1 MYHQV
6 PETARLEIK
15 FVAYEIN
22 YHTLLHWLRMH
33 PAGFVA
39 PYPDR
44 RVNNIYFDTHNYLA
58 FTDNLSGASSRTKVR
73 YRWYG
78 ESLGPDVGTLEI
90 KNKRNYFGWKL
101 RYKVSEAPYRED
113 ANWRAIRKLLLEQL
127 PPDGRKWLDA
137 NPLPVMINRYLR
149 KYYLSSDGKVR
160 ATIDTQQAVWDQR
173 FKPSPNLTRTANLAR
188 TIVIEFKFDRKDRD
202 LASRI
207 LQGIPV
213 RVSRH
218 SKYINGVRAIHN
230 G

>member
-1 MYHQV
+1 MYLKV

-44 RVNNIYFDTHNYLA
+44 RVNNIYFDTHSYLA
-58 FTDNLSGASSRTKVR
+58 FTDNLSGSSSRTKVR

-78 ESLGPDVGTLEI
+78 ESPGPDAGTLEI
-90 KNKRNYFGWKL
+90 KQKRNFFGWKL
-101 RYKVSEAPYRED
+101 RYKVPKTLYKNE
-113 ANWRAIRKLLLEQL
+113 ANWRAIRQSLLAQL
-127 PPDGRKWLDA
+127 PPDGKKWLDA
-137 NPLPVMINRYLR
+137 NPMPVLINRYLR
-149 KYYLSSDGKVR
+149 KYFVSSDGKVR

-173 FKPSPNLTRTANLAR
+173 FKPSPNFTRSANLAK
-188 TIVIEFKFDRKDRD
+188 TIVVEFKFDRQDRD
-202 LASRI
+202 LASRL
-207 LQGIPV
+207 LQGMPL

-218 SKYINGVRAIHN
+218 SKYINGVRAIQN
-230 G
+230 S

>member
-15 FVAYEIN
+15 FVSYEIN

-173 FKPSPNLTRTANLAR
+173 FKPSPNLTRSANLAR
-188 TIVIEFKFDRKDRD
+188 TLVIEFKFDRKDRD
-202 LASRI
+202 LTSRI
-207 LQGIPV
+207 LQGIPL